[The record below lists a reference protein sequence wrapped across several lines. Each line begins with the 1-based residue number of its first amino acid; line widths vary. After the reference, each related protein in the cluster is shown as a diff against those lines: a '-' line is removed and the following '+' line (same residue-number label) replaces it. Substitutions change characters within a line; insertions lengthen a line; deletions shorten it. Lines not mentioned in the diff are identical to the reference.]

1 MSRRLP
7 VPKAMN
13 AARPIPQLQ
22 PRPYVGVTR
31 PAVTVA
37 TIVERDGRFLL
48 IEEETRNGLRL
59 NQPAGHVEAGESIV
73 SAAARETLE
82 EAAWRVD
89 PTALVGVYQW
99 RSPDSGTTFVRFTFA
114 ATPRRHEPNR
124 PLDTGI
130 LRALWLSYDDIA
142 ARRDLHRNPLVLQS
156 LDDYRAGTRWPLGVI
171 ANL

>member
-1 MSRRLP
+1 MPGRF
-7 VPKAMN
+7 MN
-13 AARPIPQLQ
+13 EAI
-22 PRPYVGVTR
+22 R
-31 PAVTVA
+31 PAITVA
-37 TIVERDGRFLL
+37 TVVECGGRFLL

-59 NQPAGHVEAGESIV
+59 NQPAGHVEGGETIV

-99 RSPDSGTTFVRFTFA
+99 DSSENGTTFVRFTFA
-114 ATPRRHEPNR
+114 ATPRVHEPER
-124 PLDTGI
+124 RLDTGI
-130 LRALWLSYDDIA
+130 VRALWLSYEDIA
-142 ARRDLHRNPLVLQS
+142 ARRDLHRSPLVLRS

>member
-1 MSRRLP
+1 
-7 VPKAMN
+7 MN
-13 AARPIPQLQ
+13 AAHTIAQLQ
-22 PRPYVGVTR
+22 PQPYTGVVR

-48 IEEETRNGLRL
+48 IEEETRNGVRL
-59 NQPAGHVEAGESIV
+59 NQPAGHVEVGESIV
-73 SAAARETLE
+73 GAAARETLE

-89 PTALVGVYQW
+89 PTALVGIYQW
-99 RSPDSGTTFVRFTFA
+99 QSPDSGTTFVRFTFA
-114 ATPRRHEPNR
+114 AAPRRHEPNR

-130 LRALWLSYDDIA
+130 LRALWLSYEEIA
-142 ARRDLHRNPLVLQS
+142 ARRDLHRNPLVLRS